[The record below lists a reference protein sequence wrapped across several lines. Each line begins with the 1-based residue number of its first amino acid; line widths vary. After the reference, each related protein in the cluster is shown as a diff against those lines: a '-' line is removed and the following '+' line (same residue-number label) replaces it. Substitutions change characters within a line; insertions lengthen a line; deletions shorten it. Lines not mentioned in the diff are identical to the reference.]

1 MGSILDKALLNEKNN
16 QLSRSLQKILNQVY
30 VFTYKKVS
38 YFYTSAIQE
47 YERQRMLENPSS
59 LNFNN
64 QMLDLDKVQI
74 SYSAIEQM
82 MGNHAEFL
90 KYLG

>member
-1 MGSILDKALLNEKNN
+1 M
-16 QLSRSLQKILNQVY
+16 Y

-47 YERQRMLENPSS
+47 YERQRMLENPSA

-64 QMLDLDKVQI
+64 QMLDLDKP
-74 SYSAIEQM
+74 
-82 MGNHAEFL
+82 
-90 KYLG
+90 